1 MPEQTKI
8 EPLSATE
15 YDIIEKALWELVK
28 QYPKEQIDPDVTAQ
42 YDELDAGVSLA
53 VLVDGG
59 RYKSHNVL
67 GGFTAEVNFRVA
79 YKSNPK
85 TSPQRI
91 NSQAFVGR
99 IVGWLERLEKKD
111 FPLLTD
117 GREITK
123 ITAYGAV
130 PYKDDTEQDK
140 STVYAAVAVMEYKKD
155 EEDPLI

>member
-28 QYPKEQIDPDVTAQ
+28 QYPSDEEKGDPDVTAQ
-42 YDELDAGVSLA
+42 YGELGTGVSLA
-53 VLVDGG
+53 VFANGG

-67 GGFTAEVNFRVA
+67 GGFTAEVNFSVM

-99 IVGWLERLEKKD
+99 IMRWLENTKD
-111 FPLLTD
+111 LPLLTG
-117 GREITK
+117 GRVITK
-123 ITAYGAV
+123 ITASGTYDGG
-130 PYKDDTEQDK
+130 TTQDK
-140 STVYAAVAVMEYKKD
+140 STVYAADAVMEYEKD
-155 EEDPLI
+155 

>member
-28 QYPKEQIDPDVTAQ
+28 QYPKEQIDPDVIAQ

-99 IVGWLERLEKKD
+99 IMRWLENTKD
-111 FPLLTD
+111 LPLLTD
-117 GREITK
+117 GRVITK
-123 ITAYGAV
+123 ITASGAV
-130 PYKDDTEQDK
+130 PYKDETGQDK
-140 STVYAAVAVMEYKKD
+140 STVYAAPAVMEYEKD
-155 EEDPLI
+155 

>member
-42 YDELDAGVSLA
+42 YGELGTGVSLA
-53 VLVDGG
+53 VFANGG

-67 GGFTAEVNFRVA
+67 GGFTAEVNFSVM
-79 YKSNPK
+79 YKSFPTK
-85 TSPQRI
+85 SQQRI

-99 IVGWLERLEKKD
+99 IMRWLENTRDL
-111 FPLLTD
+111 PLLTD
-117 GREITK
+117 GRVITK
-123 ITAYGAV
+123 ITASGTYDGG
-130 PYKDDTEQDK
+130 TTQDK
-140 STVYAAVAVMEYKKD
+140 STVYAADAVMEYKKE
-155 EEDPLI
+155 EEDPLF

>member
-28 QYPKEQIDPDVTAQ
+28 QYPKEHIDPDVTAQ

-99 IVGWLERLEKKD
+99 IMRWLENTKD
-111 FPLLTD
+111 LPLLTD
-117 GREITK
+117 GRVITK
-123 ITAYGAV
+123 IAASGAV
-130 PYKDDTEQDK
+130 PYKDETGQDK
-140 STVYAAVAVMEYKKD
+140 STVYAAPAVMEY
-155 EEDPLI
+155 ESE

>member
-99 IVGWLERLEKKD
+99 IMRWLENTKD
-111 FPLLTD
+111 LPLLTG
-117 GREITK
+117 GRVITK
-123 ITAYGAV
+123 ITASGAV
-130 PYKDDTEQDK
+130 PYKDETGQDK
-140 STVYAAVAVMEYKKD
+140 STVYVAPAVMEYRKK
-155 EEDPLI
+155 EEDPLL

>member
-91 NSQAFVGR
+91 NSLAFVGR
-99 IVGWLERLEKKD
+99 IMRWLENTKD
-111 FPLLTD
+111 LPLLTD
-117 GREITK
+117 GRVITK
-123 ITAYGAV
+123 ITASTAV
-130 PYKDDTEQDK
+130 PYKDEMGQDT
-140 STVYAAVAVMEYKKD
+140 STVYAAPAVMEYEKD
-155 EEDPLI
+155 

>member
-28 QYPKEQIDPDVTAQ
+28 QYPSDEEKGDPDVIAQ
-42 YDELDAGVSLA
+42 YDELGADISLA
-53 VLVDGG
+53 VLVLGG
-59 RYKSHNVL
+59 RYKTYNVL

-85 TSPQRI
+85 NSPQRI

-99 IVGWLERLEKKD
+99 IMQWLENTKD
-111 FPLLTD
+111 LPLLTD
-117 GREITK
+117 GRTITK
-123 ITAYGAV
+123 ITASAAI
-130 PYKDDTEQDK
+130 PYKDETGQDK
-140 STVYAAVAVMEYKKD
+140 STVYAADAVMEYESD
-155 EEDPLI
+155 

>member
-28 QYPKEQIDPDVTAQ
+28 QYPKEQIDPDVTAE
-42 YDELDAGVSLA
+42 YDELKSGLSLA
-53 VLVDGG
+53 VFVDGG

-79 YKSNPK
+79 YKSDPR

-99 IVGWLERLEKKD
+99 IMRWLENTKD
-111 FPLLTD
+111 LPLLTD
-117 GREITK
+117 SRVITK
-123 ITAYGAV
+123 ITASGIV
-130 PYKDDTEQDK
+130 PYKDETGQDK
-140 STVYAAVAVMEYKKD
+140 STVYVAPAVMEYEKD
-155 EEDPLI
+155 

>member
-28 QYPKEQIDPDVTAQ
+28 QYPKEQIDPDVTAE
-42 YDELDAGVSLA
+42 YDELKSGLSLGVF
-53 VLVDGG
+53 VDGG
-59 RYKSHNVL
+59 RYTGHDII

-99 IVGWLERLEKKD
+99 IMRWLENTTDL
-111 FPLLTD
+111 PLLTD
-117 GREITK
+117 GRKITK
-123 ITAYGAV
+123 ITASTAV
-130 PYKDDTEQDK
+130 PYKDETGQDT
-140 STVYAAVAVMEYKKD
+140 STVYVAAAVMEYRRRG
-155 EEDPLI
+155 L

>member
-28 QYPKEQIDPDVTAQ
+28 QYPSDEKKGDPDVTAQ
-42 YDELDAGVSLA
+42 YDELGADVSLA

-91 NSQAFVGR
+91 NAQAFVGR
-99 IVGWLERLEKKD
+99 IMRWLENTKD
-111 FPLLTD
+111 LPLLTG
-117 GREITK
+117 GRVITK
-123 ITAYGAV
+123 ITATNAV
-130 PYKDDTEQDK
+130 PYKDDTGQDK
-140 STVYAAVAVMEYKKD
+140 STVYVAAAVMEYEAD
-155 EEDPLI
+155 

>member
-42 YDELDAGVSLA
+42 YDELDTGVSLA

-59 RYKSHNVL
+59 RYTGHDII

-99 IVGWLERLEKKD
+99 IMRWLENTKD
-111 FPLLTD
+111 LPLLTD
-117 GREITK
+117 GRKITK
-123 ITAYGAV
+123 ITASTAV
-130 PYKDDTEQDK
+130 PYKDETGQDT
-140 STVYAAVAVMEYKKD
+140 STVYAAPAVMEYRKKGAYK
-155 EEDPLI
+155 

>member
-42 YDELDAGVSLA
+42 YGELGTGVSLA
-53 VLVDGG
+53 VFVNGG
-59 RYKSHNVL
+59 RYKKRYLS
-67 GGFTAEVNFRVA
+67 GGFVAEVNFSVM
-79 YKSNPK
+79 YKGNPQ

-99 IVGWLERLEKKD
+99 IMRWLENTKD
-111 FPLLTD
+111 LPLLTD
-117 GREITK
+117 GRTITK
-123 ITAYGAV
+123 ITASGTYDGG
-130 PYKDDTEQDK
+130 TTQDK
-140 STVYAAVAVMEYKKD
+140 STIYAADAVMEYYKKGA
-155 EEDPLI
+155 